1 MSRSKNPR
9 LKRSNVEL
17 EYDLN
22 WIQELDRCRI
32 DPIYF
37 IENYVFIKGMKGK
50 ALFKMFDYQK
60 QMIRN
65 YMAHSRNIVLAS
77 RQVGKTETS
86 AAYIL
91 WFAIFHEEQ
100 TILIASNKSDNA
112 KEIIGKVVYAY
123 EELPDWIKPGI
134 DENTWNK
141 FSLQFENRSRIMAAT
156 TAVDTGRGLTI
167 DLLYV
172 DELAFVKAHIQD
184 QFFTSILPTL
194 ASRVN
199 GKMIISSTPNGDNN
213 LFATLWRAAEAKL
226 KDAFFATFV
235 PWFSVPGR
243 DEAYK
248 AKMIAQFGER
258 KWRQEFECE
267 FLSSDH
273 TLIDTMI
280 LNQIEAENLAAN
292 IEILFKIGEQE
303 FYKHISKTQ
312 SYIVGVDLSEGGGS
326 DYSVIEVFE
335 FPSLDQVA
343 ELRTHTTSPAE
354 LYNNMKNLLRYLEHY
369 AKDVYFSVEN
379 NGLGQAIVAL
389 YEADENPPEKSYFVS
404 EKGKDKV
411 GIFTSGKSKIK
422 SCLLVK
428 EMIIKRTMKIFSKM
442 LISELKSYVRKAGSY
457 QAQTGSTDDC
467 IAATLIV
474 LRIVEELAS
483 YDENAYHKLY
493 TAGLEEIERMSGKEE
508 WEPAPDDYDDDYV
521 PPTILI

>member
-1 MSRSKNPR
+1 MAGKNPR
-9 LKRSNVEL
+9 LKRANEEIEYSLEL
-17 EYDLN
+17 
-22 WIQELDRCRI
+22 IQELDRCQK

-37 IENYVFIKGMKGK
+37 IENYVYIKGMKGK
-50 ALFKMFDYQK
+50 TLFKMFDYQK

-65 YMAHSRNIVLAS
+65 YMDHSRNIVLAS

-91 WFAIFHEEQ
+91 WFAIFHKEK

-123 EELPDWIKPGI
+123 EELPDFLKPGI

-156 TAVDTGRGLTI
+156 TAVDTGRGLAI

-194 ASRVN
+194 ASRVD

-213 LFATLWRAAEAKL
+213 LFATLWRSAEAKL

-235 PWFSVPGR
+235 PWYSMPGR
-243 DEAYK
+243 DEKYK

-280 LNQIEAENLAAN
+280 LNQIEAENVAN
-292 IEILFKIGEQE
+292 NIQVLFEVKEQLFWKE
-303 FYKHISKTQ
+303 LNKSQ
-312 SYIVGVDLSEGGGS
+312 SYIIGVDLSEGGGT
-326 DYSVIEVFE
+326 DFSVIEVFE
-335 FPSLDQVA
+335 FPSLHQVA
-343 ELRTHTTSPAE
+343 EYRTNTTSPAE
-354 LYNNMKNLLRYLEHY
+354 LYGHLKNLLRYLEHFG
-369 AKDVYFSVEN
+369 KDIYFSVEN

-389 YEADENPPEKSYFVS
+389 YEADENPPEKAFFVS
-404 EKGKDKV
+404 EKGKDKI

-422 SCLLVK
+422 SCLLLK
-428 EMIIKRTMKIFSKM
+428 EMILKRTMRVHSPQ

-457 QAQTGSTDDC
+457 QAQIGSTDDC

-483 YDENAYHKLY
+483 FDDNAYHKLY
-493 TAGLEEIERMSGKEE
+493 TAGLEEIENMDGNEE
-508 WEPAPDDYDDDYV
+508 WTPPPEEYDDDYTPMPV
-521 PPTILI
+521 ILL

>member
-9 LKRSNVEL
+9 LKRSNVEI
-17 EYDLN
+17 EYDLKM
-22 WIQELDRCRI
+22 IQELERCKN

-37 IENYVFIKGMKGK
+37 IENYVYIKGMKGK
-50 ALFKMFDYQK
+50 ALFKLFDYQK
-60 QMIRN
+60 EMIKN
-65 YMAHSRNIVLAS
+65 YMTHSRNIVLAS

-91 WFAIFHEEQ
+91 WFAIFHEEK

-156 TAVDTGRGLTI
+156 TAVDTGRGLSI

-194 ASRVN
+194 ASRVD

-213 LFATLWRAAEAKL
+213 LFATLWRAAEAKI

-235 PWFSVPGR
+235 PWYSVPGR
-243 DEAYK
+243 DEKYK

-267 FLSSDH
+267 FLSADH

-280 LNQIEAENLAAN
+280 LNQIEAENEKAGV
-292 IEILFKIGEQE
+292 EIKFKIGEQD
-303 FYKHISKTQ
+303 FYKEISRTQ
-312 SYIVGVDLSEGGGS
+312 SYIVGVDLSEGGGT
-326 DYSVIEVFE
+326 DYSVVQVFE
-335 FPSLDQVA
+335 FPSLEQVA
-343 ELRTHTTSPAE
+343 EYRTNSTSPAE
-354 LYNNMKNLLRYLEHY
+354 LYGHIKNVLRYLEHY
-369 AKDVYFSVEN
+369 AKDLYFSVEN

-389 YEADENPPEKSYFVS
+389 YEVDEHPPEKAYFIS
-404 EKGKDKV
+404 ESGKDKI

-422 SCLLVK
+422 SCLLLK
-428 EMIIKRTMKIFSKM
+428 EMIIKRTMKIFSKTM
-442 LISELKSYVRKAGSY
+442 ISELKSYVRKAGSY

-483 YDENAYHKLY
+483 FDDNAYHKLY
-493 TAGLEEIERMSGKEE
+493 TAGLQEIEKMESNEE
-508 WEPAPDDYDDDYV
+508 WVPADYYDDNYE
-521 PPTILI
+521 PPVILI